1 MEKIDPKGIWYINL
15 DGNYEGKKYKYV
27 INIVR
32 DFDAGQQYINHVN
45 VIDSQVSSFTKGR
58 VRVTT

>member
-1 MEKIDPKGIWYINL
+1 MAEYFSIN
-15 DGNYEGKKYKYV
+15 DVKEKKYKYV